1 MKGILFLCLTLL
13 FSTGAVADHTTGI
26 MAGAPEPIQ
35 ECYATANIFQQLVVT
50 RKAGL
55 SLEETLDYHKYTMRI
70 VKYITESGGNTY
82 TEESEIEQNDRTRV
96 VYKISEEDLA
106 SDVFLQDWLT
116 AKYTDCIAAIPDE
129 LKPNNTD
136 VQAIDRMLLPE

>member
-1 MKGILFLCLTLL
+1 
-13 FSTGAVADHTTGI
+13 